1 MYCNKCG
8 ATLEVDD
15 KFCRACGTSTYSI
28 KKVGEQ
34 NPWTASPPPPP
45 LPPEEKKASAPIIVK
60 PQDNKFLAFIKLW
73 TYRAIALAVVTIA
86 IVLGK
91 PIVQILIAQYQDSTF
106 WDELPAELDKVKKD
120 LGVPKRIDE
129 ITIIN
134 DMYVT
139 GHEIH
144 YEYILNDIEL
154 NAETK
159 KEIAKVALDAFNK
172 ALCDNLIITKFSG
185 TSVYTYKFPNGDV
198 TYKFTKS
205 DCRP

>member
-15 KFCRACGTSTYSI
+15 RFCRACGTSTYSI
-28 KKVGEQ
+28 KKSEEQ
-34 NPWTASPPPPP
+34 NPWTASTSP
-45 LPPEEKKASAPIIVK
+45 PPEEKKASSPIIVK
-60 PQDNKFLAFIKLW
+60 PQDSKFLSFIKRW
-73 TYRAIALAVVTIA
+73 AYRI
-86 IVLGK
+86 IVLVVASIAMVLAK
-91 PIVQILIAQYQDSTF
+91 PIGKMLVDEYQESKF

-129 ITIIN
+129 LTIIN

-139 GHEIH
+139 GHEVH

-159 KEIAKVALDAFNK
+159 PAIAKVALDAFNK
-172 ALCDNLIITKFSG
+172 ALCDNLMITKFSG